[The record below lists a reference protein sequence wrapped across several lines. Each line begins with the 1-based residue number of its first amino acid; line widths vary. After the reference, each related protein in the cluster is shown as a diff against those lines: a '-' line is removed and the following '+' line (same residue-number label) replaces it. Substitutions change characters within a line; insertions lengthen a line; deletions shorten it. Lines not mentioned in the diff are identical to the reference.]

1 MATSK
6 HETRFELTATD
17 KTKAAIKSAEGG
29 FKQLDGLVTKLAV
42 GFAGLAGGAGIG
54 LLIQRQTEGAR
65 RAVAYADALQIP
77 IDKLTAMQ
85 AAGEVV
91 GINADKMGDIL
102 KDTSEK
108 IADAYRNNGGEA
120 VEVLN
125 SLGLNIEH
133 INSLSPDRQLLAIAD
148 ALGQVGT
155 QGEKIQIMEALASDA
170 ALLLPLL
177 DDNAARLK
185 DLMQQADG
193 TGKTLQRIEAD
204 KLIEVD
210 EAMRKMSMASDGLQQ
225 ALAVTLGPELAN
237 IANWFSVYIPKAI
250 DIGSDWFD
258 AFRIGALQTY
268 VDLATVFAPENNEI
282 IKSVR
287 ATIQRLTNEIL
298 IGQAE
303 IQRFSPAGLQ
313 IGSIGADGGGS
324 SPELEKLRQQL
335 LTEEEAIMESHL
347 RRQTMINE
355 FDAQGLQS
363 SMSYDEMRARAFE
376 DFEMQMTTI
385 AEREGK
391 KREQIEAQVQS
402 KIAGL
407 KGTGLNIAVGM
418 LRQLGQEHDGA
429 AYAAIALE
437 KAIALAQIETSTAAA
452 LAAANTLYSLGPAG
466 PAAVAA
472 ARADILSSA
481 AFSRGMVIAS
491 GILEASQVGR
501 GGGGVGGG
509 GAIPVTPVQ
518 SPTNLAPINSI
529 SAPEQGNQITI
540 VIKGEG
546 PFDDMVRNSVET
558 LSNNDELVIVRG

>member
-1 MATSK
+1 MATSR

-17 KTKAAIKSAEGG
+17 KTKVAIKSAEAG
-29 FKQLDGLVTKLAV
+29 FKNLDGIVGKLTA

-54 LLIQRQTEGAR
+54 MLIQRQTEGAR
-65 RAVAYADALQIP
+65 QAVAYADALQIP

-91 GINADKMGDIL
+91 GINADKMADIL

-125 SLGLNIEH
+125 GLGLSIEH
-133 INSLSPDRQLLAIAD
+133 INSLSPDQQLIAIAN

-185 DLMQQADG
+185 ELMQVADD
-193 TGKTLQRIEAD
+193 TGKTLTQIEAD
-204 KLIEVD
+204 ALIEVD
-210 EAMRKMSMASDGLQQ
+210 EAMRLMSASTD
-225 ALAVTLGPELAN
+225 ALAQSLTVKLAPAITFVIGRINDLTNAGTSYIDQVTTG
-237 IANWFSVYIPKAI
+237 
-250 DIGSDWFD
+250 
-258 AFRIGALQTY
+258 IGAGVAGFYELIFGQRAL
-268 VDLATVFAPENNEI
+268 LADDQEARARARAYMDAWNSEIAAIRANENDSGPMTITVEGDPRI
-282 IKSVR
+282 
-287 ATIQRLTNEIL
+287 
-298 IGQAE
+298 
-303 IQRFSPAGLQ
+303 
-313 IGSIGADGGGS
+313 
-324 SPELEKLRQQL
+324 EKLRQQL
-335 LTEEEAIMESHL
+335 LTEEEAINESHV
-347 RRQTMINE
+347 RRQKMINE
-355 FDAQGLQS
+355 FDTMGLQS
-363 SMSYDEMRARAFE
+363 AMSYNEMRARAFE
-376 DFEMQMTTI
+376 DYEAQMTQI

-501 GGGGVGGG
+501 GGGGGAGG

-518 SPTNLAPINSI
+518 SPTNLAPISGTA
-529 SAPEQGNQITI
+529 APEQGNQITI

-546 PFDDMVRNSVET
+546 AFDDMVRNSVET
-558 LSNNDELVIVRG
+558 LSNNDELVIIRG